1 MLKILGSACILG
13 GGMLARYFQAAAHR
27 REMDTLSD
35 LLWAL
40 RRMAEEIR
48 LARTPLPLLL
58 DRLSQGCGETAGAF
72 FQEASAAARRGEGL
86 GGIWRQGVEAL
97 PLSAASASALAEL
110 GDSLSGDEEQICKAV
125 SLVIYALAKEAEERT
140 SRQPEEGKRAA
151 ALCLSGAALL
161 VILLI

>member
-1 MLKILGSACILG
+1 MLKVLGSACILG
-13 GGMLARYFQAAAHR
+13 GGILARYLQAAERR

-48 LARTPLPLLL
+48 MARTPLPLLL
-58 DRLSQGCGETAGAF
+58 ERLSQGCGETAGAF
-72 FQEASAAARRGEGL
+72 FREVSAAARRGENL
-86 GGIWRQGVEAL
+86 GDAWRQAAETL
-97 PLSAASASALAEL
+97 PGTSALTEL
-110 GDSLSGDEEQICKAV
+110 GDGLCGDEESVCKAI
-125 SLVIYALAKEAEERT
+125 SLVIYSLAQDLEERT
-140 SRQPEEGKRAA
+140 RRQPEEAKRAT

>member
-13 GGMLARYFQAAAHR
+13 GGVLARYFQATAHR

-48 LARTPLPLLL
+48 MARTPLPLLL
-58 DRLSQGCGETAGAF
+58 DRLSQGCGEAAGAF
-72 FQEASAAARRGEGL
+72 FQDAAAAARQGEDL
-86 GGIWRQGVEAL
+86 GSIWRQGAESL

-110 GDSLSGDEEQICKAV
+110 GESLGGDEEQICKAI
-125 SLVIYALAKEAEERT
+125 SLVIYSLAKEAEERS
-140 SRQPEEGKRAA
+140 SRQPEESKRAT